1 MRRRDLLGLFSDSGC
16 MSPTKDFSLHLART
30 YLLNVLRAAQ
40 LNRTIRTGL
49 LKWMAGNEDR
59 LKSLGVHRLRRKVDT
74 PKGNLRFIEH
84 AVQCLERK
92 TRRPPPRSPD
102 AEATYLVVQRF
113 SLGPAAAGLLE
124 FVHSCK
130 YNDFLRTILH
140 NIEFRC
146 SNPAEQLA
154 LCLNRPRRDV
164 EVGLRELAES
174 GIADCKTVAR
184 LDKYNTADDLV
195 HDRFWEVW
203 HPPVRDMDE
212 LTARLVGEPWAA
224 RLRLDD
230 FAHLL
235 ERDDIRRTLNAAK
248 RERCAG
254 APAPGVNILLVGRA
268 GTGKTE
274 FAKTIAESC
283 GMTLFSVGTDE
294 IDDEESCNTAHDRRA
309 GRRNE
314 LRMAQTLLRSMPE
327 AAILC
332 DEAEDALESTRGSR
346 LANHRLMEEN
356 PVPAIYTAN
365 SLNNLDESMLRRFT
379 HVVRFTAHGPTRQT
393 AILQR
398 MLAESGV
405 DGIDATGF
413 ARRLV
418 DDLECPPGILSKAI
432 ETTRLVGGT
441 GADVYG
447 YCEKL
452 ERTITTQYA
461 RPRLG
466 PPVQA
471 KLPWEAFSH
480 LGSNAEDVRHTLA
493 AVLDKRPKGVN
504 ILLYGPPGTGK
515 TEFART
521 LCGDVSARLYAVGK
535 NEVGPGARLCVSRT
549 EAFDFAL
556 EALAEEPDTV
566 VFFDEME
573 DFDRVEKHWLNRV
586 LEENPV
592 PIIWACNS
600 IEFYRLV
607 QPHFIDR
614 MMHAIEFRHMS
625 VRARKHVF
633 TGILK
638 KEHIPEAEA
647 RQLAVELARDEKVTP
662 RQLAM
667 ATRHAAMVNG
677 NAENIRR
684 NIAQKAKLRYGARTP
699 ESRPIAK
706 YDPVLVHADADL
718 EDLTDRI
725 ASMGARRFALC
736 LYGPPGT
743 GKTAFVGY
751 IAERMGMDLLPKRA
765 SDLLSKWVGE
775 TEQKMAAAFAEALE
789 TGSFLVFDEV
799 DSLLMDRQFAV
810 RSWETSMVNELL
822 SQMER
827 HPLPFACTTNRREA
841 LDPAAARRFLF
852 RVEFLYMDRKRVER
866 AFRFF
871 YGCDAPSETLTLDKL
886 TPADFANVRE
896 RAKILN
902 FLDNP
907 DRITAAL
914 AEECRLKPGGGRLGF

>member
-16 MSPTKDFSLHLART
+16 MSPTKNFSLHLART

-184 LDKYNTADDLV
+184 LDEYNTADDLV

-230 FAHLL
+230 FAYLL

-274 FAKTIAESC
+274 FARTVAESA
-283 GMTLFSVGTDE
+283 GMPLFSIGE
-294 IDDEESCNTAHDRRA
+294 LRDDDDESCNTAHDRRA

-346 LANHRLMEEN
+346 LANHRMMEEN
-356 PVPAIYTAN
+356 PVPVIYTAN
-365 SLNNLDESMLRRFT
+365 SLKDLDESMLRRFT
-379 HVVRFTAHGPTRQT
+379 MVVRFTAHGPRRQT
-393 AILQR
+393 AILRR
-398 MLAESGV
+398 MVAESGIE
-405 DGIDATGF
+405 GIDASTLSQ
-413 ARRLV
+413 RLV
-418 DDLECPPGILSKAI
+418 DNLECQPGILAKAI
-432 ETTRLVGGT
+432 ETTRLVS
-441 GADVYG
+441 GAEDDLYR
-447 YCEKL
+447 YCEGL
-452 ERTITTQYA
+452 ERAIATQYA

-466 PPVQA
+466 PPVRGE
-471 KLPWEAFSH
+471 LPWEAFSH
-480 LGSNAEDVRHTLA
+480 LEKDAEDARETL
-493 AVLDKRPKGVN
+493 VSVKDSEKKGIN

-521 LCGDVSARLYAVGK
+521 LCADVGARLYAVGNK
-535 NEVGPGARLCVSRT
+535 EVGPESRLAVSRT
-549 EAFDFAL
+549 ESLDFAL
-556 EALAEEPDTV
+556 EALANERGAV

-600 IEFYRLV
+600 IDNYRMS
-607 QPHFIDR
+607 QPFFIDR

-625 VRARKHVF
+625 VGARKRVF
-633 TGILK
+633 TGILS

-647 RQLAVELARDEKVTP
+647 CRLAVDLAHDRKVTP
-662 RQLAM
+662 RQVAM
-667 ATRHAAMVNG
+667 AAGQAGMVSG
-677 NAENIRR
+677 NAETIRR
-684 NIAQKAKLRYGARTP
+684 NIAQKAKLRHGIRLP
-699 ESRPIAK
+699 EIRPIAQ
-706 YDPVLVHADADL
+706 YDPALVCADVNL

-725 ASMGARRFALC
+725 VSLAARRFALC

-743 GKTAFVGY
+743 GKTAYVGY
-751 IAERMGMDLLPKRA
+751 IAERMGMDILPKRA
-765 SDLLSKWVGE
+765 SDLLSPWVGQ

-841 LDPAAARRFLF
+841 LDPAATRRFLF
-852 RVEFLYMDRKRVER
+852 RVEFFFMDRPRIER

-871 YGCDAPSETLTLDKL
+871 YGCEAPQETLALDKL

-896 RAKILN
+896 QAKILN
-902 FLDNP
+902 FLKDP
-907 DRITAAL
+907 ERIGRAL
-914 AEECRLKPGGGRLGF
+914 AEECRAKPGGGQLGF